1 VIGKAL
7 AVLVLIVAV
16 AFWAVGGWQVY
27 ESNTLI
33 GAVLVLA
40 GGMLLIGV
48 ISWWRRDP
56 NTGVEAV
63 WQGIIEFFG
72 RA

>member
-1 VIGKAL
+1 VIGRAI
-7 AVLVLIVAV
+7 AVLLLVGGVAS
-16 AFWAVGGWQVY
+16 WAVGGWQVY
-27 ESNTLI
+27 ESNTLT

-40 GGMLLIGV
+40 GGVLVVGV

-56 NTGVEAV
+56 DAGFEAV
-63 WQGIIEFFG
+63 WRGIIEFFS

>member
-1 VIGKAL
+1 MGKAVALLVFL
-7 AVLVLIVAV
+7 AGVAC
-16 AFWAVGGWQVY
+16 WAVGGWQVY

-40 GGMLLIGV
+40 GGVLVVGV

-56 NTGVEAV
+56 DAGFEAV
-63 WQGIIEFFG
+63 WQGIVEFFS